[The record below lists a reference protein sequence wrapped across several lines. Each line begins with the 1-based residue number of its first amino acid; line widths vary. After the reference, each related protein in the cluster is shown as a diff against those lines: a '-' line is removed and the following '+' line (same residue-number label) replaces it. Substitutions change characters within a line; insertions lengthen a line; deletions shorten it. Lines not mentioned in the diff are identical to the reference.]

1 MSKMAKKT
9 CQTSFDPPGD
19 LRTDYVLMATGAG
32 AALIALIYL
41 LLI

>member
-9 CQTSFDPPGD
+9 CQTSFDLPGD
-19 LRTDYVLMATGAG
+19 FRTDYVLMATGAA

-41 LLI
+41 FLI